1 MKEQNDIQQD
11 SLFSIVPGGGHEA
24 SDIVAY
30 KIQMMEEVQTTWQEL
45 FHGFDELHA
54 ITYSLGIKQVE
65 SVMGLFQRGDVVIG
79 SPSQVRQAVQE
90 LLAEQEFDLKTIC
103 QNAYLQQR
111 IKDGS
116 FQFYL
121 EDGGVHAKI
130 YLLRADDGRNRI
142 ILGSANFSRQAWNGT
157 QLETYLF
164 EDDSQ
169 FFEHYMQLYEALR
182 DESSSKVSI
191 KAKPLRADGSN
202 LQDLPIIQKVVQA
215 RKPVIIE
222 KVPSREEVE
231 YTFSVTQEGK
241 EWAERVN
248 HAYVKPD
255 NHGVVH
261 FTSKT
266 VDRMQAYM
274 KRSEHE
280 KKLRVVENPEFL
292 LDYKEHSA
300 SFSGKA
306 WDLNPSKEDVQRD
319 IHCLYQYL
327 DGTEG
332 FTGDIKKLQET
343 YTKILLYMFLSPF
356 MAKLRY
362 DYSPYAPENSVGKYF
377 PMYMIIR
384 GPKSGGKSSIIRTG
398 QHLMFG
404 KSLHTLPTSVISP
417 IKLDAYKV
425 GIKGC
430 PVLIDDVT
438 NSRFRYLKDIVK
450 SDDALIRGHNI
461 NHGTFLITTNDGQVL
476 DPSVIKRTLVFT
488 IPNQLAED
496 ESVKR
501 DSSFAQLQKK
511 MGNALYRAF
520 LHRMFDEIDAFSDYM
535 VSDTK
540 KMDGWF
546 PDIFK
551 VGAKILQKVIADVD
565 MELYPSIKLF
575 TWQDFMGEMTKS
587 QKAIYILSALFD
599 DYSDC
604 FHVKKETDSLRV
616 DFSTAESKQVN
627 KFLDM
632 LQNELPVSLEPHMI
646 GNVLQ
651 LRYSKTKEV
660 TGIDFQKQKDFFS
673 RISSIFRGD

>member
-1 MKEQNDIQQD
+1 MEEQNDIQQD

-306 WDLNPSKEDVQRD
+306 WNLNPSKEDVQRD

-551 VGAKILQKVIADVD
+551 VGAKILQKVIADAD
-565 MELYPSIKLF
+565 MELYPS
-575 TWQDFMGEMTKS
+575 T
-587 QKAIYILSALFD
+587 AV
-599 DYSDC
+599 YS
-604 FHVKKETDSLRV
+604 F
-616 DFSTAESKQVN
+616 
-627 KFLDM
+627 
-632 LQNELPVSLEPHMI
+632 
-646 GNVLQ
+646 
-651 LRYSKTKEV
+651 
-660 TGIDFQKQKDFFS
+660 
-673 RISSIFRGD
+673 

>member
-1 MKEQNDIQQD
+1 MEEQNDIQQD

-30 KIQMMEEVQTTWQEL
+30 KIQMIEEVQTTWQEL

-164 EDDSQ
+164 EDNSQ

-191 KAKPLRADGSN
+191 KAKPLCADGSN

-306 WDLNPSKEDVQRD
+306 WNLNPSKEDVQRD

-540 KMDGWF
+540 KW
-546 PDIFK
+546 
-551 VGAKILQKVIADVD
+551 
-565 MELYPSIKLF
+565 
-575 TWQDFMGEMTKS
+575 MGGF
-587 QKAIYILSALFD
+587 QI
-599 DYSDC
+599 
-604 FHVKKETDSLRV
+604 
-616 DFSTAESKQVN
+616 
-627 KFLDM
+627 
-632 LQNELPVSLEPHMI
+632 
-646 GNVLQ
+646 
-651 LRYSKTKEV
+651 YSKLV
-660 TGIDFQKQKDFFS
+660 QKSCKKL
-673 RISSIFRGD
+673 

>member
-1 MKEQNDIQQD
+1 MEEQNDIQQD

-164 EDDSQ
+164 EDNSQ

-202 LQDLPIIQKVVQA
+202 LQDLPIIQEVVQA

-222 KVPSREEVE
+222 EVPSREEVE

-306 WDLNPSKEDVQRD
+306 WNLNPSKEDVQRD

-404 KSLHTLPTSVISP
+404 KSLHTLLTSVISP

-476 DPSVIKRTLVFT
+476 DPSVI
-488 IPNQLAED
+488 
-496 ESVKR
+496 
-501 DSSFAQLQKK
+501 
-511 MGNALYRAF
+511 
-520 LHRMFDEIDAFSDYM
+520 
-535 VSDTK
+535 
-540 KMDGWF
+540 
-546 PDIFK
+546 
-551 VGAKILQKVIADVD
+551 
-565 MELYPSIKLF
+565 F

-587 QKAIYILSALFD
+587 QKAIYILGALFD

>member
-1 MKEQNDIQQD
+1 MEEQNDIQQD

-164 EDDSQ
+164 EDNSR

-540 KMDGWF
+540 KW
-546 PDIFK
+546 
-551 VGAKILQKVIADVD
+551 
-565 MELYPSIKLF
+565 
-575 TWQDFMGEMTKS
+575 MGGF
-587 QKAIYILSALFD
+587 QI
-599 DYSDC
+599 
-604 FHVKKETDSLRV
+604 
-616 DFSTAESKQVN
+616 
-627 KFLDM
+627 
-632 LQNELPVSLEPHMI
+632 
-646 GNVLQ
+646 
-651 LRYSKTKEV
+651 YSKLV
-660 TGIDFQKQKDFFS
+660 QKSCKKL
-673 RISSIFRGD
+673 

>member
-1 MKEQNDIQQD
+1 MEEQNDIQQD
-11 SLFSIVPGGGHEA
+11 SLFSIVPGGDHEA

-130 YLLRADDGRNRI
+130 YFLRADDGRNRI

-164 EDDSQ
+164 EDNSQ
-169 FFEHYMQLYEALR
+169 FFEHYIQLYEALR

-241 EWAERVN
+241 EWAERIN

-280 KKLRVVENPEFL
+280 RKLRVVENPEFL
-292 LDYKEHSA
+292 LDYKDHSA

-343 YTKILLYMFLSPF
+343 YTANCQ
-356 MAKLRY
+356 AKC
-362 DYSPYAPENSVGKYF
+362 N
-377 PMYMIIR
+377 
-384 GPKSGGKSSIIRTG
+384 
-398 QHLMFG
+398 
-404 KSLHTLPTSVISP
+404 
-417 IKLDAYKV
+417 
-425 GIKGC
+425 
-430 PVLIDDVT
+430 
-438 NSRFRYLKDIVK
+438 
-450 SDDALIRGHNI
+450 
-461 NHGTFLITTNDGQVL
+461 TFE
-476 DPSVIKRTLVFT
+476 K
-488 IPNQLAED
+488 
-496 ESVKR
+496 
-501 DSSFAQLQKK
+501 
-511 MGNALYRAF
+511 
-520 LHRMFDEIDAFSDYM
+520 
-535 VSDTK
+535 
-540 KMDGWF
+540 
-546 PDIFK
+546 
-551 VGAKILQKVIADVD
+551 
-565 MELYPSIKLF
+565 
-575 TWQDFMGEMTKS
+575 
-587 QKAIYILSALFD
+587 
-599 DYSDC
+599 
-604 FHVKKETDSLRV
+604 
-616 DFSTAESKQVN
+616 
-627 KFLDM
+627 
-632 LQNELPVSLEPHMI
+632 
-646 GNVLQ
+646 
-651 LRYSKTKEV
+651 
-660 TGIDFQKQKDFFS
+660 
-673 RISSIFRGD
+673 

>member
-1 MKEQNDIQQD
+1 MIDCYIY
-11 SLFSIVPGGGHEA
+11 G
-24 SDIVAY
+24 
-30 KIQMMEEVQTTWQEL
+30 
-45 FHGFDELHA
+45 
-54 ITYSLGIKQVE
+54 
-65 SVMGLFQRGDVVIG
+65 RG
-79 SPSQVRQAVQE
+79 S
-90 LLAEQEFDLKTIC
+90 T
-103 QNAYLQQR
+103 
-111 IKDGS
+111 
-116 FQFYL
+116 
-121 EDGGVHAKI
+121 
-130 YLLRADDGRNRI
+130 
-142 ILGSANFSRQAWNGT
+142 
-157 QLETYLF
+157 LETYLF
-164 EDDSQ
+164 EDNSQ
-169 FFEHYMQLYEALR
+169 FFEHYIQLYEALR

-241 EWAERVN
+241 EWAERIN

-280 KKLRVVENPEFL
+280 RKLRVVENPEFL
-292 LDYKEHSA
+292 LDYKDHSA

-377 PMYMIIR
+377 PMYMIVR

-404 KSLHTLPTSVISP
+404 KSLYTLPTSVISP
-417 IKLDAYKV
+417 VKLDAYKV

-551 VGAKILQKVIADVD
+551 VGAKILQKVIADAD

-575 TWQDFMGEMTKS
+575 TWQDFMGEMTMDL
-587 QKAIYILSALFD
+587 Q
-599 DYSDC
+599 
-604 FHVKKETDSLRV
+604 
-616 DFSTAESKQVN
+616 SKCN
-627 KFLDM
+627 
-632 LQNELPVSLEPHMI
+632 
-646 GNVLQ
+646 
-651 LRYSKTKEV
+651 
-660 TGIDFQKQKDFFS
+660 
-673 RISSIFRGD
+673 SS

>member
-1 MKEQNDIQQD
+1 
-11 SLFSIVPGGGHEA
+11 
-24 SDIVAY
+24 
-30 KIQMMEEVQTTWQEL
+30 
-45 FHGFDELHA
+45 
-54 ITYSLGIKQVE
+54 
-65 SVMGLFQRGDVVIG
+65 
-79 SPSQVRQAVQE
+79 
-90 LLAEQEFDLKTIC
+90 
-103 QNAYLQQR
+103 
-111 IKDGS
+111 
-116 FQFYL
+116 
-121 EDGGVHAKI
+121 
-130 YLLRADDGRNRI
+130 
-142 ILGSANFSRQAWNGT
+142 
-157 QLETYLF
+157 
-164 EDDSQ
+164 
-169 FFEHYMQLYEALR
+169 
-182 DESSSKVSI
+182 
-191 KAKPLRADGSN
+191 
-202 LQDLPIIQKVVQA
+202 
-215 RKPVIIE
+215 
-222 KVPSREEVE
+222 
-231 YTFSVTQEGK
+231 
-241 EWAERVN
+241 
-248 HAYVKPD
+248 
-255 NHGVVH
+255 
-261 FTSKT
+261 
-266 VDRMQAYM
+266 MQAYM

-306 WDLNPSKEDVQRD
+306 WNLNPSKEDVQRD

-616 DFSTAESKQVN
+616 DFSTVESKQVN

>member
-121 EDGGVHAKI
+121 EDGRVHAKI

-306 WDLNPSKEDVQRD
+306 WNLNPSKEDVQRD

-461 NHGTFLITTNDGQVL
+461 NHGTFLTTTNDGQVL

-540 KMDGWF
+540 KMDGRF